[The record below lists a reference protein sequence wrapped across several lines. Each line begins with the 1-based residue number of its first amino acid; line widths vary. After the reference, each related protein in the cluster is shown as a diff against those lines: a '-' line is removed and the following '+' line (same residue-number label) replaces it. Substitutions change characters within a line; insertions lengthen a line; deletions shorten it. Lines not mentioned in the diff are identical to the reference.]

1 MKRDLFLL
9 RSIAVCKL
17 IRDNSHLS
25 SYLPKAFWPVFAFM
39 TVFIG
44 LSFTAG
50 AADTI
55 RVNIPRVTV
64 TMARSYNFS
73 SAANSVYV
81 PVEFNSAM
89 SADKVADYIEE
100 SNAFLF
106 DHYGDDVV
114 EISGVSDD
122 LGTIYLDIKPNTGIK
137 RVLLITSTGSG
148 NTSYIERAFHYDRKG
163 RVMQVVERN
172 GYYPLGMR
180 TSTDNS
186 YPQLTTNLYK
196 YNGKEVQTVGG
207 LGFTDYGA
215 RMYDDFTGWWF
226 VPDPLAEETV
236 WSSPF
241 SFNQN
246 NPINRIDLTG
256 RKDNPVYDTYGN
268 FFGTNDLGLQG
279 DAIIMDESDFEQ
291 GMSLEESMSKH
302 KGYNSF
308 VSEDAKNKFLEH
320 YGNLPNRPDY
330 DGYLTLNEANKWYR
344 EGNGQPLFVSF
355 EKIDMS
361 GVYSKGDKAIGK
373 EWKVN
378 LSFRSASTNDVLVY
392 GQIKIKQYPNDYVIA
407 YADWYDF
414 DMHSFWN
421 PFNWP
426 RNLATIIGGILAGN
440 GVRYEINIYG
450 SKKLQTWYNSCPRL
464 SHRYDEF

>member
-1 MKRDLFLL
+1 MRNNSIQHRNKRDCNC
-9 RSIAVCKL
+9 RSS
-17 IRDNSHLS
+17 SHLS

-39 TVFIG
+39 TAFFG
-44 LSFTAG
+44 LSFAAN

-64 TMARSYNFS
+64 TMARSYNFT

-215 RMYDDFTGWWF
+215 RMYDDFTGRWF

-256 RKDNPVYDTYGN
+256 RKDNPVYDTYDN
-268 FFGTNDLGLQG
+268 FLGTNDLGLQG

-378 LSFRSASTNDVLVY
+378 LSFRSASTNDGLVY
-392 GQIKIKQYPNDYVIA
+392 GQIKIKQYPNDYVRA

-426 RNLATIIGGILAGN
+426 RNFATIIGGILAGN

-464 SHRYDEF
+464 SHKYDEF

>member
-9 RSIAVCKL
+9 RSIAVCIL
-17 IRDNSHLS
+17 ML
-25 SYLPKAFWPVFAFM
+25 LMPL
-39 TVFIG
+39 
-44 LSFTAG
+44 LSF

-55 RVNIPRVTV
+55 RVIIPRGTV
-64 TMARSYNFS
+64 TMARSSNFT
-73 SAANSVYV
+73 SAAHSVYV

-378 LSFRSASTNDVLVY
+378 LSFRSASTNDGLVY
-392 GQIKIKQYPNDYVIA
+392 GQIKIKQYPNDYVRA

-426 RNLATIIGGILAGN
+426 RNFATIIGGILAGN
-440 GVRYEINIYG
+440 GVRYEINIYV

>member
-1 MKRDLFLL
+1 MIIIKARLT
-9 RSIAVCKL
+9 CK
-17 IRDNSHLS
+17 NQ
-25 SYLPKAFWPVFAFM
+25 Y
-39 TVFIG
+39 
-44 LSFTAG
+44 
-50 AADTI
+50 
-55 RVNIPRVTV
+55 
-64 TMARSYNFS
+64 
-73 SAANSVYV
+73 
-81 PVEFNSAM
+81 
-89 SADKVADYIEE
+89 
-100 SNAFLF
+100 
-106 DHYGDDVV
+106 
-114 EISGVSDD
+114 
-122 LGTIYLDIKPNTGIK
+122 
-137 RVLLITSTGSG
+137 GSG
-148 NTSYIERAFHYDRKG
+148 S
-163 RVMQVVERN
+163 VVERN
-172 GYYPLGMR
+172 DYYPLGMR
-180 TSTDNS
+180 ASTGNS
-186 YPQLTTNLYK
+186 YPQLAANLYK

-215 RMYDDFTGWWF
+215 RMYDDFTGRWF

-246 NPINRIDLTG
+246 NPINRIDFTG

-268 FFGTNDLGLQG
+268 FLGTNDLGLQG

-308 VSEDAKNKFLEH
+308 VSEDAKNKFLKH

-378 LSFRSASTNDVLVY
+378 LSFRSASTNDGLVY
-392 GQIKIKQYPNDYVIA
+392 GQIKIKQYPNDYVRA

-426 RNLATIIGGILAGN
+426 RNFATIIGGILAGN